1 MTKLKIGVQTTKTMQ
16 PKVDLKVYDQK
27 IEKAQNEEFNMLVLT
42 TEDEQKAIELAN
54 RLNILAKATKEKK
67 ESITRPMLEALD
79 NVRDLFKPREE
90 KIKSII
96 DSLKSKVLEFKQT
109 ERAKAEKEKEKIDK
123 KLEDGK
129 ISPKVALKRQQ
140 EVQEVE
146 KTTRTEA
153 GKMTMKKRKVV
164 KIINPELLPREY
176 LIPDEKKI
184 TQVAKAGVEIPGVVV
199 EEVEEMSF

>member
-1 MTKLKIGVQTTKTMQ
+1 MQ

-27 IEKAQNEEFNMLVLT
+27 IEKARNEEFNLLVLT
-42 TEDEQKAIELAN
+42 KEDEEKAIELAN

-67 ESITRPMLEALD
+67 ESITKPMLEALD
-79 NVRDLFKPREE
+79 NVRELFRPREGQ
-90 KIKSII
+90 IKSII
-96 DSLKSKVLEFKQT
+96 DSLKNKVLEFKQT

-129 ISPKVALKRQQ
+129 ISQKVALKRQQ

-146 KTTRTEA
+146 KTTSTES

-164 KIINPELLPREY
+164 KIINPELLPKEY
-176 LIPDEKKI
+176 LIPDEAKIKK
-184 TQVAKAGVEIPGVVV
+184 VALAGVEIPGVEVQ
-199 EEVEEMSF
+199 EVEEMSF